1 MTQPTPKKRKVK
13 VFINARQEALLKVI
27 STFLQKKVQKKEADG
42 TMTNV
47 YLDTVVDSDKLL
59 LYALE
64 ETAGFIIDLHRKTLQ
79 EKAKKLN
86 DIQPTTQ
93 PDEIPTLIQ
102 GGEGVLQQPQEGAGP
117 N

>member
-13 VFINARQEALLKVI
+13 VFINTRQEALLKVI
-27 STFLQKKVQKKEADG
+27 STFLQKKVQKKEDDG

-64 ETAGFIIDLHRKTLQ
+64 ETAGFIIDLHRKALQ

-86 DIQPTTQ
+86 DAQPTTQ
-93 PDEIPTLIQ
+93 SDEIPALIQ
-102 GGEGVLQQPQEGAGP
+102 AGEGALQPGEERTGP